1 VTGTARGRT
10 PRRAPALV
18 AAGAALLLAG
28 CAGAPPVR
36 HSAVDLVPRDHPRAA
51 LLPFEN
57 LSGREEQADLFRKV
71 FFAKLSETGAFQ
83 MVEPGQVDAVLD
95 SLRLR
100 AAGGSLA
107 LEDLRRVS
115 AALNAPCL
123 LLGSVLESGTVRAG
137 DADVPSAGA
146 ALRLVDTRSGNVLW
160 AGVHFRT
167 GEDRETVFGWGRE
180 TDPARLIATLA
191 DDMLA
196 DFRRAGE
203 AAQSR
208 LSRGDREEPR

>member
-1 VTGTARGRT
+1 VTDARRGRAS
-10 PRRAPALV
+10 RRASPLV
-18 AAGAALLLAG
+18 LLGGVLLLAG
-28 CAGAPPVR
+28 CSSAPPVR

-71 FFAKLSETGAFQ
+71 FFAKLAETGAFQ

-100 AAGGSLA
+100 AAGGSLT
-107 LEDLRRVS
+107 LEDLKRVS
-115 AALNAPCL
+115 AALHAPCL
-123 LLGSVLESGTVRAG
+123 LLGSVLESGTVRTG

-146 ALRLVDTRSGNVLW
+146 ALRLVDARTGNVLW

-180 TDPARLIATLA
+180 TDAARLIATLA

-208 LSRGDREEPR
+208 LTRGDKEEPK